1 MESSSGIS
9 NTPSGNQKQNNI
21 ISLKEYKIDY
31 LDESIKILIGKTK
44 ENIIIISS
52 YYEIKLSPQE
62 LSIITKLPLKTIN
75 DAFNFIEDIFE
86 NKSFKITNI
95 TPNELTIK
103 INIFDIIT
111 GNKKDISLILEE
123 NIKDNTKSLIQ
134 ELFEKNIELKK
145 EIKRIKEENF
155 NLKKAIDNL
164 KESDKKN
171 NEEINVMK
179 NNQII
184 IMNKLSQLEINI
196 NQQNFNNFGQFGFQN
211 FGNNNSFGQFNR
223 QNQSDNINSYNI
235 NDYIY
240 PIKKEEG
247 EEEEEVVINIIIIY
261 NQSNCTLLSK
271 PQGTILNLINM
282 YKNKLF
288 LEGEFVLTLN
298 SVILTNDLTL
308 EEAKISD
315 KSKLILFKS
324 DDVPKYFKKTTLKHK
339 AQPPKKEKKNSIKI
353 TEYTIPTNNYN
364 GEVANIIF
372 KGSNFSLII
381 STPAE
386 VKVKNLISKFFTLTR
401 KYKEAETFFIFN
413 SLKLNNNEEKTISE
427 KGLKNL
433 DKIQVINTGK
443 IIGA

>member
-1 MESSSGIS
+1 MESSSCIS
-9 NTPSGNQKQNNI
+9 NTPSGNEKQNNI

-95 TPNELTIK
+95 TPNELTII
-103 INIFDIIT
+103 INIFDITT

-261 NQSNCTLLSK
+261 NQSNITLLSK

-339 AQPPKKEKKNSIKI
+339 AQPPKKKK
-353 TEYTIPTNNYN
+353 
-364 GEVANIIF
+364 
-372 KGSNFSLII
+372 
-381 STPAE
+381 
-386 VKVKNLISKFFTLTR
+386 
-401 KYKEAETFFIFN
+401 
-413 SLKLNNNEEKTISE
+413 
-427 KGLKNL
+427 
-433 DKIQVINTGK
+433 KIQ
-443 IIGA
+443 